1 MSPTEHD
8 ISDADRL
15 SSGIIDVG
23 QVPLRTSVSGARI
36 EWDGV
41 NGLVQ
46 YDANNNVVTHLSLD
60 GDATFSGHL
69 EGATGTFTGVI
80 QGGEIIQRKG
90 DDYIKL
96 SDRKLSSVSYSQT
109 QTQGVEIFTNNIVLY
124 SHSGKPDTTSKIV
137 GINLDSNGI
146 SFKFDPESQYFD
158 DAGINGSYNPF
169 LDETYLALAFD
180 RVGVAGGSLKL
191 ENASGTS
198 NALEF
203 PNDHLIS
210 NHVGDFTFYGNRAT
224 GRPFKIRSHNNR
236 GSYRNDFWIGQD
248 GTIFSNP
255 TYTNTSSNNANVRI
269 AEADGNYRF
278 YRATSAKKYKHDIQL
293 SDVDPYKILDL
304 EIKSWYDKREYEENG
319 ESTDG
324 LRRYHALVADDV
336 ADVLPEF
343 ADYNHEGEVENYN
356 DRVFSL
362 LIPIVK
368 DILERL
374 DKLET
379 N

>member
-23 QVPLRTSVSGARI
+23 RVPLRTSVSGARI

-46 YDANNNVVTHLSLD
+46 YDTNNNVVTHLSLD

-69 EGATGTFTGVI
+69 EGASGSFHGAVTSYVPNTNLKVDIRDGSIDFYVGD
-80 QGGEIIQRKG
+80 EIVVWMDSDEGFMSKSPYTQAISSLSYAGLSLGPYDSFSIVGRDVDG
-90 DDYIKL
+90 NDYTRIE
-96 SDRKLSSVSYSQT
+96 SSLP
-109 QTQGVEIFTNNIVLY
+109 VEINAPFRFNELQQFYDEVRLRNSY
-124 SHSGKPDTTSKIV
+124 
-137 GINLDSNGI
+137 
-146 SFKFDPESQYFD
+146 
-158 DAGINGSYNPF
+158 GS
-169 LDETYLALAFD
+169 
-180 RVGVAGGSLKL
+180 
-191 ENASGTS
+191 S
-198 NALEF
+198 NALNF
-203 PNDHLIS
+203 PAGHFIS
-210 NHVGDFTFYGNRAT
+210 VSTRAEDFTFYGNRA
-224 GRPFKIRSHNNR
+224 GGVRPFMLRSHFNK
-236 GSYRNDFWIGQD
+236 SDYRTDLYVNYD
-248 GTIFSNP
+248 GTLYSTP
-255 TYTNTSSNNANVRI
+255 TYNTTTSNAANVRI
-269 AEADGNYRF
+269 GIDSDGESRF
-278 YRATSAKKYKHDIQL
+278 LRTSSAKKYKHDIQL

-319 ESTDG
+319 KSTDG